1 MTTRRATATAAAND
15 KALAA
20 FIAAKTEID
29 ARLERLKALS
39 DEHFNAQPDEIH
51 WGHVGDLQRYADLL
65 RQITDAAFKEGEH
78 AG

>member
-1 MTTRRATATAAAND
+1 MTTRRATATTND
-15 KALAA
+15 KALTA

-29 ARLERLKALS
+29 ALLERLKALS

-51 WGHVGDLQRYADLL
+51 WGHVGDLQRYAELL

-78 AG
+78 AA

>member
-1 MTTRRATATAAAND
+1 MSTRRATATTND
-15 KALAA
+15 KALTA

-51 WGHVGDLQRYADLL
+51 WGHVGDLQRYAELL
-65 RQITDAAFKEGEH
+65 RQITDAAFKEGEF
-78 AG
+78 AD